1 MKIKNYEAVTIYSKL
16 NEVLKNYSFK
26 AKVCKAIIDNKNKL
40 KSVIDSIEETRQTL
54 IRHYAE
60 VDENGE
66 PKVSDNSY
74 VLKDKE
80 GFAKE
85 FTDLQNDETNIELTT
100 ISIDDLGDTEING
113 ADFEALSIFIA

>member
-26 AKVCKAIIDNKNKL
+26 ARVCKAIIDNKNKL
-40 KSVIDSIEETRQTL
+40 KAVIDSVEETRQAL

-60 VDENGE
+60 LDENGE

-85 FTDLQNDETNIELTT
+85 FTDLQNDETDIELTT

>member
-40 KSVIDSIEETRQTL
+40 KAVIDSVEETRQTL

-60 VDENGE
+60 LDENGE

-85 FTDLQNDETNIELTT
+85 FTDLQNDETDIELTT

>member
-26 AKVCKAIIDNKNKL
+26 ARVCKAIIDNKNKL
-40 KSVIDSIEETRQTL
+40 KAVIDSVEETRQTL

-85 FTDLQNDETNIELTT
+85 FTDLQNDETDIELTT

>member
-113 ADFEALSIFIA
+113 ADFEALSIFTA

>member
-26 AKVCKAIIDNKNKL
+26 ARVCKAIIDNKNKL
-40 KSVIDSIEETRQTL
+40 KAVIDSVEETRQAL

-74 VLKDKE
+74 VLKDRE

-85 FTDLQNDETNIELTT
+85 FTDLQNDETDIELTT

>member
-26 AKVCKAIIDNKNKL
+26 ARVCKAIIDNKNKL
-40 KSVIDSIEETRQTL
+40 KAVIDSVEETRQTL

-60 VDENGE
+60 LDENGE

-85 FTDLQNDETNIELTT
+85 FTDLQNDETDIELTT

>member
-60 VDENGE
+60 LDENGE

>member
-26 AKVCKAIIDNKNKL
+26 ANVCKAIIDNKNKL

-60 VDENGE
+60 LDENGE

>member
-60 VDENGE
+60 LDENGE

-74 VLKDKE
+74 VLKDRE

-85 FTDLQNDETNIELTT
+85 FTDLQNDETDIELTT

>member
-26 AKVCKAIIDNKNKL
+26 ARVCKAIIDNKNKL
-40 KSVIDSIEETRQTL
+40 KAVIDSVEETRQTL

>member
-74 VLKDKE
+74 VLKDRE

>member
-26 AKVCKAIIDNKNKL
+26 ARVCKAIIDNKNKL
-40 KSVIDSIEETRQTL
+40 KAVIDSIEETRQTL

-74 VLKDKE
+74 VLKDRE

-85 FTDLQNDETNIELTT
+85 FTDLQNDETDIELTT

>member
-60 VDENGE
+60 LDENGE
-66 PKVSDNSY
+66 PKVNDNSY

-85 FTDLQNDETNIELTT
+85 FTDLQNDETDIELTT

>member
-74 VLKDKE
+74 VLKDRE

-85 FTDLQNDETNIELTT
+85 FTDLQNDETDIELTT

>member
-26 AKVCKAIIDNKNKL
+26 ARVCKAIIDNKNKL
-40 KSVIDSIEETRQTL
+40 KAVIDSIEETRQTL

-74 VLKDKE
+74 ILKDRE

>member
-26 AKVCKAIIDNKNKL
+26 ARVCKAIIDNKNKL
-40 KSVIDSIEETRQTL
+40 KAVIDSIEETRQTL

-74 VLKDKE
+74 ILKDRE

-85 FTDLQNDETNIELTT
+85 FTDLQNDETDIELTT

>member
-16 NEVLKNYSFK
+16 NKLLKNYSFK

-74 VLKDKE
+74 VLKDRE

>member
-40 KSVIDSIEETRQTL
+40 KAVIDSIEETRQTL

-74 VLKDKE
+74 VLKDRE

>member
-26 AKVCKAIIDNKNKL
+26 ARVCKAIIDNKNKL

-54 IRHYAE
+54 IKHYAE

>member
-16 NEVLKNYSFK
+16 NEILKNYSFK
-26 AKVCKAIIDNKNKL
+26 ARVCKAIIDNKNKL
-40 KSVIDSIEETRQTL
+40 KAVIDSVEETRQTL

-60 VDENGE
+60 LDENGE

-85 FTDLQNDETNIELTT
+85 FTDLQNDETDIELTT

>member
-60 VDENGE
+60 LDENGE

-85 FTDLQNDETNIELTT
+85 FTDLQNDETDIELTT

>member
-40 KSVIDSIEETRQTL
+40 KAVIDSIEETRQTL

-74 VLKDKE
+74 VLKDRE

-85 FTDLQNDETNIELTT
+85 FTDLQNDETDIELTT

>member
-26 AKVCKAIIDNKNKL
+26 ARECKAIIDNKNKL
-40 KSVIDSIEETRQTL
+40 KAVIDSVEETRQAL

-74 VLKDKE
+74 VLKDRE

-85 FTDLQNDETNIELTT
+85 FTDLQNDETDIELTT

>member
-26 AKVCKAIIDNKNKL
+26 ARVCKAIIDNKNKL

>member
-26 AKVCKAIIDNKNKL
+26 ARVCKAIIDNKNKL
-40 KSVIDSIEETRQTL
+40 KAVIDSVEETRQTL

-60 VDENGE
+60 LDENGE

-100 ISIDDLGDTEING
+100 ISIDDLGDTEIHG

>member
-26 AKVCKAIIDNKNKL
+26 ARVCKAIIDNKNKL
-40 KSVIDSIEETRQTL
+40 KAVIDSVEETRQTL

-60 VDENGE
+60 LDENGE

>member
-40 KSVIDSIEETRQTL
+40 KAVIDSIEETRQTL

-85 FTDLQNDETNIELTT
+85 FTDLQNDETDIELTT